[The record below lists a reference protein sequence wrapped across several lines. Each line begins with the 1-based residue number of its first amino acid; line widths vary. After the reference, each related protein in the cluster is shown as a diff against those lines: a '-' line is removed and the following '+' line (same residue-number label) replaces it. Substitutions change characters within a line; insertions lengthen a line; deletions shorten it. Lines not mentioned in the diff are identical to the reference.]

1 MNVTMRIIERGE
13 ARYETKEF
21 PFGRTYQ
28 WHPAYIVLEYRCGE
42 KVTLTKTTS
51 TPVIC
56 RRCGADH
63 SDFIHNLREQEEGRL
78 QDDAISHPWLHD
90 SLAQADQ
97 HLRDEATY
105 PKGSP
110 WRYNDVTSR

>member
-1 MNVTMRIIERGE
+1 MWRIIERGE
-13 ARYETKEF
+13 ARYETHDV
-21 PFGRTYQ
+21 PFGRTYK
-28 WHPAYIVLEYRCGE
+28 WHPAYIVLECSCGE
-42 KVTLTKTTS
+42 NVTLTKTTS
-51 TPVIC
+51 STVIC

-63 SDFIHNLREQEEGRL
+63 SDVIYDIREQEQVQL
-78 QDDAISHPWLHD
+78 QDEEISHPWFHD
-90 SLAQADQ
+90 TQAQAEQ